1 MLLEQSRVFGGGH
14 GLSRGCPCH
23 LAGRSLRPSRP
34 SLARRKPHSAIL
46 AALGFL
52 RRSIGTG
59 NPSRCASRVC
69 ELLVRVLFLLALFGV
84 GTVAFAAPSYE
95 QEVAPI
101 LRTYCAGCH
110 NDRDAEAEFSVERFA
125 TLKRGGAGE
134 GEAIAPGD
142 PAGSVLTQRIESTDA
157 DHMPPPDQPQMP
169 AAELATL
176 KAWIAAGATPPASDT
191 SILET
196 LVVPTLPAS
205 SGPRPVTAAA
215 VTADGSRL
223 AVGTGNGVDI
233 FRLEAGR
240 PVGKPVV
247 SIADG
252 PGVVKALHFNRDG
265 TRLVVAGGITGLR
278 GVAEIRD
285 AATGSLVMAFGGHRD
300 VIYDAELS
308 PDEATLATAGY
319 DRSVNLWNVADGSL
333 QRSIKG
339 HNAAVFDLAWHPSG
353 KVVAS
358 ASADETVKLW
368 RVSDG
373 VRLDTLGQ
381 PQGEVACV
389 AFTRDGSHVIAAGRD
404 KRIHLWRI
412 VSLDAPAINPPVQ
425 SRFAHEAPV
434 VAMVLSAD
442 GSQLITAA
450 EDRSLSVW
458 SVPALQ
464 LVGEYPRQ
472 PDLVS
477 VALPLAEGV
486 VVGRMDGSLDTLA
499 SAALPAAKTRGEEL
513 ATASPEPM
521 RREMPE
527 DESGKQ
533 SKAAST
539 AVEEHESN
547 DEPTMAQQVA
557 ASSVITGMIG
567 RPGDVDCF
575 RFPARQGEMI
585 VLEVDAA
592 RSKSQLDSK
601 LEVLDA
607 AGQPVERVVLQAVR
621 DSWFTFRGKNSTEV
635 GDFRLHNWEEMELD
649 EYLYA
654 GGEVVRLWL
663 YPRGP
668 DSGFMVY
675 PGEGTRHTFFGT
687 SAITH
692 ALGEPAWVV
701 RPLAQGAEPEA
712 NGLPVFRLW
721 YENDDESTAR
731 LGRDSLIAFTPPA
744 DGDYIVRVS
753 DVRGFGAGGDPQAYR
768 YTLSLRPPQPRFT
781 VAIEGKN
788 PKFGP
793 DGCKELTFR
802 AERIDGFDGLIQ
814 IEVEGLPPGFT
825 FHGPIEIEAGQRR
838 ARGVLSAA
846 ADATDPDE
854 TAEQQ
859 VRVRAVAEIDGR
871 EVVQEL
877 GTLGEITVGD
887 PPKFTAAIVPAVG
900 SSLVERDGEPIE
912 LTIRPGE
919 TITAKVRIDRRD
931 FKERVE
937 FGRDTAADRNLPH
950 GVFVDNLGLSGLLVV
965 EGESER
971 EFFLTAAPK
980 TQPGRRLIH
989 LWTGAGGGQA
999 TLPVWLNVVAGDATA
1014 STNQ

>member
-1 MLLEQSRVFGGGH
+1 M
-14 GLSRGCPCH
+14 GLSESHVVHVWG
-23 LAGRSLRPSRP
+23 AGVARAISPDARCGHPALRSLGGN
-34 SLARRKPHSAIL
+34 LASAIL

-59 NPSRCASRVC
+59 NPSRCAGRQSDMLIGAVLSAT
-69 ELLVRVLFLLALFGV
+69 LLGM
-84 GTVAFAAPSYE
+84 TSQAFAAPSYE

-125 TLKRGGAGE
+125 TLTRGGAGE
-134 GEAIAPGD
+134 GGAIAPGD
-142 PAGSVLTQRIESTDA
+142 PAGSMLIRRIESTDA
-157 DHMPPPDQPQMP
+157 DHMPPLDQPQMP

-196 LVVPTLPAS
+196 LVVPKLPAS

-223 AVGTGNGVDI
+223 AVATGGDVSV

-240 PVGKPVV
+240 PVGKPLV
-247 SIADG
+247 SIFDG
-252 PGVVKALHFNRDG
+252 PAVVKALHFNRDG

-278 GVAEIRD
+278 GVAEIRN
-285 AATGSLVMAFGGHRD
+285 AANGTLLMAFGGHRD
-300 VIYDAELS
+300 LIYDAELS

-319 DRSVNLWNVADGSL
+319 DRSVKLWNVADGSL
-333 QRSIKG
+333 QRSIDV

-353 KVVAS
+353 KVLAS

-368 RVSDG
+368 RAGDG

-404 KRIHLWRI
+404 KRIHLWRL

-425 SRFAHEAPV
+425 SRFAHDAPV
-434 VAMVLSAD
+434 VAMALSAD
-442 GSQLITAA
+442 GSRLITAA

-477 VALPLAEGV
+477 VAVPLVDGL
-486 VVGRMDGSLDTLA
+486 VVGRMDGSLDTLT
-499 SAALPAAKTRGEEL
+499 SVVLPAAETPAQEL
-513 ATASPEPM
+513 AAASPERM
-521 RREMPE
+521 RQEMPD
-527 DESGKQ
+527 DERGRQ
-533 SKAAST
+533 TATPPA

-547 DEPTMAQQVA
+547 DEPAIAQQIA
-557 ASSVITGMIG
+557 TSSVITGTIG

-575 RFPARQGEMI
+575 QFPARQGEVI

-621 DSWFTFRGKNSTEV
+621 DSWFTFRGKNSTQAD
-635 GDFRLHNWEEMELD
+635 DFRLHNWDEMGLD
-649 EYLYA
+649 EYVYA

-668 DSGFMVY
+668 DSGFTVY

-687 SAITH
+687 SAVTH

-701 RPLAQGAEPEA
+701 RPLTLGEEPEA
-712 NGLPVFRLW
+712 NGLPVFRLL

-731 LGRDSLIAFTPPA
+731 LGRDSLVVFTPPA
-744 DGDYIVRVS
+744 DGDYIVRIR
-753 DVRGFGAGGDPQAYR
+753 DVRGFGAEGDPQAYR
-768 YTLSLRPPQPRFT
+768 YRLTLRPPQARFT

-788 PKFGP
+788 PKLGP
-793 DGCKELTFR
+793 EGCRELTFR
-802 AERIDGFDGLIQ
+802 AERIDGFDGPIR
-814 IEVEGLPPGFT
+814 IEVDGLPPGFT

-846 ADATDPDE
+846 ADVTDPDAA
-854 TAEQQ
+854 AEKQ
-859 VRVRAVAEIDGR
+859 VRVRAMAEVAGR

-877 GTLGEITVGD
+877 GTLGDITIGD
-887 PPKFTAAIVPAVG
+887 PPKFTAAIVPATN
-900 SSLVERDGEPIE
+900 SSVVERDGEPIE
-912 LTIRPGE
+912 FTIRPGE

-931 FKERVE
+931 FKERIE

-950 GVFVDNLGLSGLLVV
+950 GVFVDNLGLSGLLIV
-965 EGESER
+965 EGENER

-980 TQPGRRLIH
+980 THPGRRLIH
-989 LWTGAGGGQA
+989 LWTGADGGQA
-999 TLPVWLNVVAGDATA
+999 TLPVWLNVVAGDTPA